1 MRFSFTPDPLEREKR
16 GFERACAKACSM
28 GRLRKR
34 EIIVCVFESSR
45 TSSFIWLTQRLVT
58 NVMRRNACWQHASH
72 RDSSNLDQLCQHT
85 KQASQRPGP
94 RFSVLL
100 SNVQCRKQQELG
112 RTGPTAFLCS
122 HAFIRQR
129 TCIPLKFTMLFHEK
143 PQTETETN
151 RNEFQE
157 LDQSVAL
164 NNYNHELSS
173 RIQQGETF
181 QYII

>member
-1 MRFSFTPDPLEREKR
+1 
-16 GFERACAKACSM
+16 
-28 GRLRKR
+28 
-34 EIIVCVFESSR
+34 
-45 TSSFIWLTQRLVT
+45 
-58 NVMRRNACWQHASH
+58 
-72 RDSSNLDQLCQHT
+72 
-85 KQASQRPGP
+85 
-94 RFSVLL
+94 
-100 SNVQCRKQQELG
+100 
-112 RTGPTAFLCS
+112 
-122 HAFIRQR
+122 
-129 TCIPLKFTMLFHEK
+129 MLFHEK